1 MITTR
6 FLVSCAAA
14 FLLGVGGDL
23 LLNILA
29 LLPSV
34 IHLSADLPRHLPAD
48 ILLKGLK
55 QKSIGKIYPIV
66 KVHSKYLAAM
76 LRHCFRELLRHESAL
91 LPGNLATLLPWNIA
105 AGLAGSVHT
114 HFLGNIHTHLLGHL
128 DVMAGGAR
136 HRDTDRLLHHGALLL
151 DYLLLNFLGNIFTFL
166 EGNILA
172 LLIGNV
178 FADLFR
184 DLGALLLRHILTLH
198 GWSVLGK

>member
-1 MITTR
+1 MQTLKLPRTFLMITTR

-34 IHLSADLPRHLPAD
+34 IHLSADLPRRLPAD
-48 ILLKGLK
+48 ILLKG
-55 QKSIGKIYPIV
+55 
-66 KVHSKYLAAM
+66 LAAM

-91 LPGNLATLLPWNIA
+91 
-105 AGLAGSVHT
+105 LAGSVHT

-128 DVMAGGAR
+128 DLMAGGAR

-151 DYLLLNFLGNIFTFL
+151 DYLLLNFCGNIFTFL
-166 EGNILA
+166 V
-172 LLIGNV
+172 GNV

-184 DLGALLLRHILTLH
+184 DLSALLLRPH
-198 GWSVLGK
+198 

>member
-1 MITTR
+1 MQTLKLPRTFLMITTR

-48 ILLKGLK
+48 ILLKGLA
-55 QKSIGKIYPIV
+55 P
-66 KVHSKYLAAM
+66 M

-151 DYLLLNFLGNIFTFL
+151 DYLLLNFC
-166 EGNILA
+166 GNILA
-172 LLIGNV
+172 LLVGNV

-184 DLGALLLRHILTLH
+184 DLSALLLRHILTLH
-198 GWSVLGK
+198 GWS